1 MTKNIDAAEYV
12 TQMALMID
20 LPIDHEYHQGVVEN
34 FQRISFIAQL
44 VNEFPLPENV
54 EAAPVFE
61 P

>member
-1 MTKNIDAAEYV
+1 MTNKIDTTEYV
-12 TQMALMID
+12 RYTALMMS
-20 LPIDHEYHQGVVEN
+20 LPIDNEYYQGVVEN

-54 EAAPVFE
+54 EAAPTFE

>member
-1 MTKNIDAAEYV
+1 MSNKIDTADYV
-12 TQMALMID
+12 ISMALMMS
-20 LPIDHEYHQGVVEN
+20 LPIDNNYQQGVVEN

-54 EAAPVFE
+54 EAAPTFE

>member
-20 LPIDHEYHQGVVEN
+20 LPIDNEYHQGVVEN